1 MYKNIFLGKEIV
13 RDGKEKSYIN
23 IVTTNFF
30 VPAKDNDS
38 RLGEI
43 FDNLCFAPDDVDND
57 CSSGLEDNSCEG
69 M

>member
-13 RDGKEKSYIN
+13 RDRK
-23 IVTTNFF
+23 VTTNFF
-30 VPAKDNDS
+30 IPAKDNDS

-57 CSSGLEDNSCEG
+57 CSGGLEDNSCEG